1 MADYF
6 TNFSLAFKLKDTK
19 GHQYALEL
27 ANQASDHRLNDEP
40 VPNGFP
46 TDLADMLEDWSFETE
61 VDDDGIWLHSEYGGI
76 DAACVFIKYL
86 LQQFDPKGCVT
97 FEWSH
102 DCSRPRTDAYGGG
115 AAIVT
120 AHEIKTMNTADW
132 IRSNLPVPNPQPST
146 NQ

>member
-19 GHQYALEL
+19 GHQYAVDL
-27 ANQASDHRLNDEP
+27 AQKASQHRFSDEP
-40 VPNGFP
+40 VPNHFP
-46 TDLADMLEDWSFETE
+46 AELAEVLEDWAFETE
-61 VDDDGIWLHSEYGGI
+61 VDDDGVWIHSECGGI
-76 DAACVFIKYL
+76 DAACAFIQHL

-97 FEWSH
+97 FEWAH
-102 DCSRPRTDAYGGG
+102 DCTKPRLDAFGGG

-132 IRSNLPVPNPQPST
+132 LRSNLPGQI
-146 NQ
+146 